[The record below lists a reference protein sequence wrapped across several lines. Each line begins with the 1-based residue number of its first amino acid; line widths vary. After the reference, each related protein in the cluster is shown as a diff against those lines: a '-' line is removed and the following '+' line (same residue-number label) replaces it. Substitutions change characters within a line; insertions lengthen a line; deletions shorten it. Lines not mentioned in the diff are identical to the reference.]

1 MSQTAHVNPILLLW
15 ARESI
20 NMDVSNAAQKI
31 GIKPER
37 LAQFEAG
44 ETRPTIRQA
53 REMARVYRR
62 PLACFYLP
70 KAPADLGFSIPHDF
84 RRLPA
89 AGERTLSP
97 QLITELRR
105 IEFLREMAL
114 ELAEDIPN
122 TPERFAGSVTVNESP
137 DEVAEQATKL
147 LGITMEDRAAWRDP
161 KHYDALNAWKRAI
174 EELGVLVMHLKGVD
188 EEEVGGIAIA
198 EKQFPIIVVNGSSVN
213 FRIFTL
219 IHEFVHLMLGTTGMS
234 DVRPIARARTPD
246 DKVEQ
251 FCNRVAAEVLVPR
264 RSLLAQ
270 NEIRRTR
277 GCVEWPDEVI
287 ENMAHVYSVSREV
300 IARRLLTLG
309 RATQNF
315 YERKRRQYRE
325 EAAAIQKTGFITP
338 PTDVIRRLGQP
349 MTQIALN
356 AYHRKSISASEL
368 ADLLGARLKHL
379 TKIRSLLQYPSM
391 VSGGEG

>member
-1 MSQTAHVNPILLLW
+1 MPQTAHVNPILLVW

-20 NMDVSNAAQKI
+20 NMDVADAAHKI
-31 GIKPER
+31 GIKPEK
-37 LAQFEAG
+37 LLQFEAG
-44 ETRPTIRQA
+44 ESRPTIRQA

-70 KAPADLGFSIPHDF
+70 KPPTDLGFSVPHDF

-89 AGERTLSP
+89 TGERALSP

-114 ELAEDIPN
+114 ELAEDIPD
-122 TPERFAGSVTVNESP
+122 TPARFIGSVMVKESP
-137 DEVAEQATKL
+137 DDVAKRATNL
-147 LGITMEDRAAWRDP
+147 LGITVEDRTAWRDP
-161 KHYDALNAWKRAI
+161 KHYDALNAWRRAI

-188 EEEVGGIAIA
+188 EDEVGGIAIA
-198 EKQFPIIVVNGSSVN
+198 EKRFPIIVVNGSSVN

-219 IHEFVHLMLGTTGMS
+219 IHEFVHLMLGATGIS

-246 DKVEQ
+246 ERVEQ

-270 NEIRRTR
+270 DAIRRTR
-277 GCVEWPDEVI
+277 GHVEWPDQVI
-287 ENMAHVYSVSREV
+287 ENMAHAYSVSREV
-300 IARRLLTLG
+300 VARRLFTLG

-315 YERKRRQYRE
+315 YERKRRQYKE
-325 EAAAIQKTGFITP
+325 EAAALKKTGFITP
-338 PTDVIRRLGQP
+338 PIDVIRRLGQP
-349 MTQIALN
+349 MTQIAMN
-356 AYHRKSISASEL
+356 AYHRESISASEL

-379 TKIRSLLQYPSM
+379 PEIRSLLQYPSM